1 MTWFKKHSYVFAY
14 FLIPI
19 LIILYFVFFLNRS
32 LAIYDEGYILEA
44 SRLIHLGKIPYRDF
58 YFQYTPLI
66 IWLGA
71 LWFKIFGVGILKLR
85 WLALLISLA
94 TVIVGHFIARKI
106 FNRSIVFLVTLG
118 FIVWGFPQ
126 TNFLWPSSTA
136 LLFLF
141 LVIYFLI
148 KFTEEPKNL
157 YLILSGISVAS
168 SLLTKQNLGLATFL
182 GASVYILYLWLKKN
196 KGFGFLWFF
205 GGHLLVIMLA
215 ALILGIDPKTIAGLK
230 EFLTRSL
237 GVITGKSLFA
247 PYPLISRLDP
257 GFSGLVKWVGKTFIY
272 FFPLL
277 LYIISAFFTIR
288 KRKQKDLWY
297 LFFFLTGLY
306 FLAMIWPLSDLVHLT
321 FAVPAII
328 LMSAGFTL
336 FKSKFWTK
344 FAKISLILLI
354 FAGFY
359 KTFFM
364 RYYTFETPYLLQT
377 RVVSINGEKFY
388 LDEKY
393 SVIANRLSEL
403 KTSVFRGKVVFAHP
417 YMPMFY
423 YLIDQTAP
431 TYELYTVDS
440 LLSHPDQLKVINE
453 LKEKNVDFVIL
464 ETWREKNSQNLITK
478 YIRDN
483 YKKIDQVWDYDILE
497 KI

>member
-1 MTWFKKHSYVFAY
+1 
-14 FLIPI
+14 
-19 LIILYFVFFLNRS
+19 
-32 LAIYDEGYILEA
+32 LEA
-44 SRLIHLGKIPYRDF
+44 ARLIYLGKIPYRDF
-58 YFQYTPLI
+58 YFQYTPLT

-85 WLALLISLA
+85 WLALLISFA
-94 TVIVGHFIARKI
+94 TVIVGYFIARKI
-106 FNRSIVFLVTLG
+106 FSRSIVFLVTLG
-118 FIVWGFPQ
+118 LIVWGFPQ

-157 YLILSGISVAS
+157 YLILSGISVAF
-168 SLLTKQNLGLATFL
+168 SLLTKQNLGLAAFL

-205 GGHLLVIMLA
+205 GGHLPVIMLVV
-215 ALILGIDPKTIAGLK
+215 LSLGINLKTTSGLR
-230 EFLTRSL
+230 EFFIRSL
-237 GVITGKSLFA
+237 DVITGKSLFA
-247 PYPLISRLDP
+247 PYPLFSGLEP
-257 GFSGLVKWVGKTFIY
+257 GFSGLAKWFGKTFIY
-272 FFPLL
+272 LFPLL
-277 LYIISAFFTIR
+277 LYIVSAFFCIR
-288 KRKQKDLWY
+288 KRKQEDLWY
-297 LFFFLTGLY
+297 LIFFLTGLY
-306 FLAMIWPLSDLVHLT
+306 FFAMMWPLSDLVHLT

-328 LMSAGFTL
+328 IMSAAFTL
-336 FKSKFWTK
+336 FKSKLWTK
-344 FAKISLILLI
+344 FAKISLIVLI
-354 FAGFY
+354 FVGFY

-364 RYYTFETPYLLQT
+364 KYYTFETPYLLQT
-377 RVVSINGEKFY
+377 REVSINGEKFY

-403 KTSVFRGKVVFAHP
+403 KTSVFRGKAVFAHP

-440 LLSHPDQLKVINE
+440 LLSHPDQLRVIKE

-483 YKKIDQVWDYDILE
+483 YKKVDQVWDYDILE